1 MTSGPAPSEWV
12 PADRWDLP
20 DLVPARMVN
29 AFVYCPRLAYLEWV
43 QQEFEDSVD
52 TVEGRGLHRRV
63 DAPPESNV
71 EPSDEGGHRSVLL
84 GSERLGV
91 IARIDLVEIDGGS
104 AVPVDFKHGH
114 PPDNGPY
121 DSETVQ
127 LCLAA
132 MLLEEHGW
140 HVPYGVISYPE
151 SRTRIV
157 VEITPDLRNRAVEA
171 VASLKELASSGVIPP
186 PLVDSPKCPRCSLV
200 GICLPDEV
208 NLLRSEEMERVR
220 PLAVRREPAMPVI
233 VTEQGARL
241 GKEGGVLR
249 VTKQGEVLG
258 EVPLRR
264 VSHVCL
270 YGNVSISAQALRE
283 LAGLQRPVFHF
294 TYGGWLTA
302 VTTGL
307 PHRNVEL
314 RIRQYQAFIDEQRSL
329 GLARLFTEG
338 KIRNC
343 RNLLRRNA
351 DPRDDRTIGLLAN
364 HAARARQAETV
375 DELRGVEGAAAALY
389 FGDFGRMIRV
399 QHLGDFD
406 WTSRNRRP
414 PRDPV
419 NALLSFMYSL
429 LLRDALAATLT
440 VGFDPHLGFFHRPR
454 YGRPSLALDLAEE
467 FRPLV
472 ADSTVIRMINN
483 GEVAATDFVTR
494 LGACS
499 LTTTGRKKAIAAY
512 ERRISQEIHHPV
524 LGYRASYR
532 RILELQARLLGR
544 HLLGECAYKPFVTR

>member
-1 MTSGPAPSEWV
+1 
-12 PADRWDLP
+12 
-20 DLVPARMVN
+20 MVN

-91 IARIDLVEIDGGS
+91 IARIDLVEIDGDS
-104 AVPVDFKHGH
+104 AVPVDFKHGR
-114 PPDNGPY
+114 PPENGPY
-121 DSETVQ
+121 ESETVQ

-157 VEITPDLRNRAVEA
+157 VEITPDLRNHAVEA
-171 VASLKELASSGVIPP
+171 VAALKELASSGVIPP

-208 NLLRSEEMERVR
+208 NLLRSEEAERVR

-241 GKEGGVLR
+241 GKEGGVLK

-270 YGNVSISAQALRE
+270 YGNVSVSAQALRE

-302 VTTGL
+302 ITTGL

-329 GLARLFTEG
+329 RLARLFTEG

-351 DPRDDRTIGLLAN
+351 DPRDDRTIDLLAN
-364 HAARARQAETV
+364 HAVRARQAETV

-499 LTTTGRKKAIAAY
+499 LTTAGRKKAIAAY

-524 LGYRASYR
+524 FGYRASYR

-544 HLLGECAYKPFVTR
+544 HLLGECVYKPFVTR

>member
-1 MTSGPAPSEWV
+1 MTSDPVPSEWV
-12 PADRWDLP
+12 PANRWDLP

-91 IARIDLVEIDGGS
+91 IARIDLVEIDGDS
-104 AVPVDFKHGH
+104 AVPVDFKHGR
-114 PPDNGPY
+114 PPENGPY
-121 DSETVQ
+121 ESETVQ

-157 VEITPDLRNRAVEA
+157 VEITPDLRNHAVEA
-171 VASLKELASSGVIPP
+171 VAALKELASSGVIPP

-208 NLLRSEEMERVR
+208 NLLRSEEAERVR

-241 GKEGGVLR
+241 GKEGGVLK

-270 YGNVSISAQALRE
+270 YGNVSVSAQALRE

-302 VTTGL
+302 ITTGL

-329 GLARLFTEG
+329 RLARLFTEG

-351 DPRDDRTIGLLAN
+351 DPRDDRTIDLLAN
-364 HAARARQAETV
+364 HAVRARQAETV

-499 LTTTGRKKAIAAY
+499 LTTAGRKKAIAAY

-524 LGYRASYR
+524 FGYRASYR

-544 HLLGECAYKPFVTR
+544 HLLGECVYKPFVTR